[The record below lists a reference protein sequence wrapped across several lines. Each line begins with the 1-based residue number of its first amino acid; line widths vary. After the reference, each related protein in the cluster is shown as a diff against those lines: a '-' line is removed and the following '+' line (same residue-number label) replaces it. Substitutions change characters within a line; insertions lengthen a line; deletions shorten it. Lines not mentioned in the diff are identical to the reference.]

1 MYGIAIN
8 FQVVDSTS
16 SYRKTNMAKVWAN
29 TVPATSI
36 IGRVIKNK
44 GNHTPKITFSFLFSL
59 SDSMKRGGLAA
70 GGFENYAKIGVL
82 GRRLEVLLT
91 L

>member
-16 SYRKTNMAKVWAN
+16 SYRKIAMAKVWAN

-44 GNHTPKITFSFLFSL
+44 GTPTPKITFSSLFSL
-59 SDSMKRGGLAA
+59 SDSIKLGGLAA
-70 GGFENYAKIGVL
+70 GG
-82 GRRLEVLLT
+82 
-91 L
+91 